1 MTLNLAISSPSQRGM
16 PDMSSRRFAVG
27 KFLSDYGGFG
37 GQGRLLILMG
47 LLGGLG
53 GAFISFILILYF
65 DALGFSPVFFGTIM
79 LINEASMAV
88 MLLPAGFLSRR
99 LGTKVPVMSGAAL
112 AALANSIYLMAP
124 DKTIYMGAAVMTGVA
139 SALFSPA
146 YQAMLAGR
154 TDEKKRKYFFSLQS
168 FVSMIG
174 FSIAILVAGAIP
186 DLAKNITSDG
196 MFGYRLAIGIG
207 VVFFTLQFATSV
219 LVKGEKGTKG
229 QNKEAEQKV
238 SITARFRRSRDAKNI
253 LKFAL
258 PAMMIGMGA
267 GILIPFFQLQF
278 KLRFDMVPTQIG
290 IVFAFTQITMAAAI
304 LILPRVADRIGSV
317 RLIVGAEGLATISLV
332 MMPIVVIFPSLA
344 FELFL
349 ALYVVRTILMNMS
362 GPVSNA
368 FTMSRVSPGNRA
380 LTTSVITVSWIG
392 THAVGSFIGGYIIGI
407 SLDLPFYICAAFYG
421 LATLTYYL
429 FFRKMDDA
437 PGDQS
442 RETEPSVV

>member
-1 MTLNLAISSPSQRGM
+1 MTFNLAVSAPSQRGM
-16 PDMSSRRFAVG
+16 PDMSSRRFALWN
-27 KFLSDYGGFG
+27 FLSDYGGFG

-47 LLGGLG
+47 LFGGLG

-79 LINEASMAV
+79 LINEASMAL
-88 MLLPAGFLSRR
+88 MLLPSGLLSRR
-99 LGTKVPVMSGAAL
+99 FGTKIPVMSGALL
-112 AALANSIYLMAP
+112 AVLANSIYLTAP
-124 DKTIYMGAAVMTGVA
+124 NKTIYMGAAVMTGVA

-146 YQAMLAGR
+146 FQAILAGR

-174 FSIAILVAGAIP
+174 FSAALLVAGAIP
-186 DLAKNITSDG
+186 DLAKGVTADG
-196 MFGYRLAIGIG
+196 LFGYRLAIGIG
-207 VVFFTLQFATSV
+207 VLFFALQFTTSV
-219 LVKGEKGTKG
+219 FVKGEQGVR
-229 QNKEAEQKV
+229 KEKAEKERRPV
-238 SITARFRRSRDAKNI
+238 RARFRDSKDAGNI
-253 LKFAL
+253 LKFAV
-258 PAMMIGMGA
+258 PAMLIGMGA

-290 IVFAFTQITMAAAI
+290 IVFAFTQIVMAAAI

-332 MMPIVVIFPSLA
+332 MMPIVLIFPSLA

-368 FTMSRVSPGNRA
+368 FTMSRVSPDNRA

-392 THAVGSFIGGYIIGI
+392 THAVGSFIGGYIMGI

-421 LATLTYYL
+421 LATVAYYI

-437 PGDQS
+437 PNQS
-442 RETEPSVV
+442 STEPSVE

>member
-1 MTLNLAISSPSQRGM
+1 
-16 PDMSSRRFAVG
+16 
-27 KFLSDYGGFG
+27 
-37 GQGRLLILMG
+37 
-47 LLGGLG
+47 
-53 GAFISFILILYF
+53 
-65 DALGFSPVFFGTIM
+65 
-79 LINEASMAV
+79 
-88 MLLPAGFLSRR
+88 
-99 LGTKVPVMSGAAL
+99 
-112 AALANSIYLMAP
+112 
-124 DKTIYMGAAVMTGVA
+124 MTGVA

-146 YQAMLAGR
+146 YLAMLAGR

-174 FSIAILVAGAIP
+174 FSTAILLAGAIP
-186 DLAKNITSDG
+186 DLAKNVTADG
-196 MFGYRLAIGIG
+196 LFGYRLAIGIG
-207 VVFFTLQFATSV
+207 VLFFLLQFTVSV
-219 LVKGEKGTKG
+219 FVKGEKGEPHRD
-229 QNKEAEQKV
+229 EAERK
-238 SITARFRRSRDAKNI
+238 SNKAKFRESKDAKNI
-253 LKFAL
+253 LKFAV

-290 IVFAFTQITMAAAI
+290 IVFAFTQIVMAAAI

-421 LATLTYYL
+421 LATVTYYI
-429 FFRKMDDA
+429 FFRKMDDV
-437 PGDQS
+437 PKNQNS
-442 RETEPSVV
+442 TEPSVV